1 MFLPFENRPNQNA
14 IIKNTKLISKS
25 NLVNAYYHRLPEPLQ
40 TEMLYKKNEIDN
52 LYVSAKIQKE
62 VFIKFFNWP
71 QKKIKRISS
80 LRYNNIKL
88 RKNII
93 YLPYEINDIEF
104 YLKNL
109 EFLNKNDLP
118 LTKKFSVSVHPLKLK
133 SKDHLILRDIIKKF
147 INRSSVKNNSNI
159 SIILGET
166 GSVASECL
174 ETHGAVYHITNYNF
188 NIFSSYIWKNIKI
201 IKIKDGIYLYKKKSS
216 LKMVDIGVKKAVRNF
231 SLLFKH

>member
-1 MFLPFENRPNQNA
+1 MA
-14 IIKNTKLISKS
+14 T
-25 NLVNAYYHRLPEPLQ
+25 
-40 TEMLYKKNEIDN
+40 
-52 LYVSAKIQKE
+52 
-62 VFIKFFNWP
+62 
-71 QKKIKRISS
+71 KKIKRISS

-174 ETHGAVYHITNYNF
+174 ETMELFITLRIIILIFFHHIF
-188 NIFSSYIWKNIKI
+188 GKI
-201 IKIKDGIYLYKKKSS
+201 
-216 LKMVDIGVKKAVRNF
+216 LK
-231 SLLFKH
+231 